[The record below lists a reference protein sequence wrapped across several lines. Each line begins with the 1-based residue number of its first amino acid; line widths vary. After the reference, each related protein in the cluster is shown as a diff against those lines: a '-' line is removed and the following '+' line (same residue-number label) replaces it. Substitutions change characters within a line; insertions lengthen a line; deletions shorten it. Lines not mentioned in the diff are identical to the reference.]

1 MKHERDQETK
11 PTDNLTETVTKT
23 LQEHDEWLRRT
34 PCTSKEIAGRLFPA
48 DSCSPES
55 ERDLILTITALM
67 WDNGFTPSSRGK
79 GHSRWYWREQAAPKE
94 PEVLAE
100 AS

>member
-1 MKHERDQETK
+1 MNHEHDLNTCPIESLNDLVSR
-11 PTDNLTETVTKT
+11 T

-34 PCTSKEIAGRLFPA
+34 HCTSKEIAGRLFPA
-48 DSCSPES
+48 ENRSPES
-55 ERDLILTITALM
+55 ERDLILTITGRM

-79 GHSRWYWREQAAPKE
+79 GHSRWYWREQAASKV
-94 PEVLAE
+94 PEALAE